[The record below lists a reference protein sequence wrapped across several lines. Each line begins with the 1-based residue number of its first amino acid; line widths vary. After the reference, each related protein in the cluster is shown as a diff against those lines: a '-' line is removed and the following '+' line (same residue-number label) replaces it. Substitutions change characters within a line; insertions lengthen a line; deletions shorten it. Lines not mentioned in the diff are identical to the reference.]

1 MQTHVIKSETLVKN
15 ILQGVEKE
23 HFINVARNVAKYYH
37 KKWNGKGYPNNLKGE
52 YIPLKLELWQLQMFM
67 MFQ

>member
-23 HFINVARNVAKYYH
+23 HFINVARNVAK
-37 KKWNGKGYPNNLKGE
+37 
-52 YIPLKLELWQLQMFM
+52 
-67 MFQ
+67 